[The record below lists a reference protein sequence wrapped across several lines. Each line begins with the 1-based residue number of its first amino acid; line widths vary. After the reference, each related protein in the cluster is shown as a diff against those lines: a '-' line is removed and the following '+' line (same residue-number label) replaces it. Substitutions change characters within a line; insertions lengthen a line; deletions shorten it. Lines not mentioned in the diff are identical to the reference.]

1 MAHKDEFG
9 SLARTLCHNPHKT
22 VLIKNAL
29 QCQQSLPKHT
39 SGTLP
44 RLSIMDITLFSASGI
59 KSRVDLQPVNDP
71 FIVDNIFKS
80 PKKRRRGLLSWS
92 AMPVAEVSAYA
103 ERQGLT
109 SPLWDFPRHMRARNR
124 RRSILGSKC
133 SLSSM
138 RRRRVRPSAGG
149 EHSRSISDP
158 TTAII
163 GISPT
168 VAGATR
174 GSESNS
180 STLPVTPNEEQS
192 QSPCLSSPKSIPSSI
207 ATIKPPRKHRRLRS
221 FPKLSE
227 LDTPPP
233 AVYRRSGTFFDQ
245 PPALPATLRGVPGHP
260 AKCALQPR
268 APPYISVSALRLVS
282 SDACSVREPA
292 PVFFRPESL
301 RPLRCSSM
309 PVVPPKSGVLRPP
322 TAPRPAFVQ
331 WPPRNGSECMAAAM
345 TTKFAGVKN
354 SLDIRR
360 PPPPISQ
367 VRPQEHIVSPS
378 KQANS
383 SDEWLLPS
391 MFTLIRRLAA
401 CGGGERRSD
410 TEDIS
415 QQRRFDR
422 QQALVY
428 GLFSL
433 VFAQGSVLIELIVF
447 EISGVLSKEFRWY
460 FWRADLGFLLLTIVV
475 VLPLCQAYVL
485 LSNTRHRALAPV
497 YRRIV
502 YSLAFWALF
511 FYAFWGLG
519 AYLPLDSF
527 SRVRDATGALDMISI
542 EPVTARVGVVGV
554 ALMAVL
560 SGFGAVNSPY
570 RQLFVFVHKVS
581 PVQLEGMRRQ
591 LHYSLELLIDKKK
604 MLARMVALN
613 EKDKGPNTASSTR
626 GGMVGGFLSS
636 AFGIL
641 GGRGLSRDRGLTE
654 LRGEIENLER
664 VTQELFADVE
674 AMCIEHDRYE
684 ASKTLAGRSRNVLG
698 YFFALFCVSKIAMTL
713 GGILLNRVG
722 HSDPVTSAL
731 TLAATHVSPDFD
743 MAFWSQQ
750 LSFAMVGIM
759 VIGSLRGL
767 LIQFTKLFNTS
778 LSSMVSPSNIVLFLA
793 QLVGMYFV
801 SCMLMM
807 RMSLPPK
814 YRPMISAVLQT
825 TGFYF
830 YKRWFDII
838 FLVSVVASALLV
850 FLSHQEQ
857 SDKYSMLGRDYY
869 DSRNSDEF
877 SVDSISIDIPDNP
890 FTPIPSQRNSCS
902 SSPILASTP
911 LSGFLRSAISPTA
924 ESVREKL
931 C

>member
-1 MAHKDEFG
+1 MFDHLILAASFG
-9 SLARTLCHNPHKT
+9 SSFCIAWLFLAR
-22 VLIKNAL
+22 
-29 QCQQSLPKHT
+29 
-39 SGTLP
+39 
-44 RLSIMDITLFSASGI
+44 RLLES
-59 KSRVDLQPVNDP
+59 VD
-71 FIVDNIFKS
+71 
-80 PKKRRRGLLSWS
+80 
-92 AMPVAEVSAYA
+92 VS
-103 ERQGLT
+103 
-109 SPLWDFPRHMRARNR
+109 M
-124 RRSILGSKC
+124 
-133 SLSSM
+133 
-138 RRRRVRPSAGG
+138 
-149 EHSRSISDP
+149 
-158 TTAII
+158 
-163 GISPT
+163 
-168 VAGATR
+168 
-174 GSESNS
+174 
-180 STLPVTPNEEQS
+180 
-192 QSPCLSSPKSIPSSI
+192 
-207 ATIKPPRKHRRLRS
+207 
-221 FPKLSE
+221 
-227 LDTPPP
+227 PP
-233 AVYRRSGTFFDQ
+233 AETTKPTELAL
-245 PPALPATLRGVPGHP
+245 PPAL
-260 AKCALQPR
+260 
-268 APPYISVSALRLVS
+268 
-282 SDACSVREPA
+282 
-292 PVFFRPESL
+292 
-301 RPLRCSSM
+301 
-309 PVVPPKSGVLRPP
+309 
-322 TAPRPAFVQ
+322 
-331 WPPRNGSECMAAAM
+331 
-345 TTKFAGVKN
+345 
-354 SLDIRR
+354 
-360 PPPPISQ
+360 
-367 VRPQEHIVSPS
+367 
-378 KQANS
+378 
-383 SDEWLLPS
+383 
-391 MFTLIRRLAA
+391 
-401 CGGGERRSD
+401 SD

-415 QQRRFDR
+415 QRRRFDR

-613 EKDKGPNTASSTR
+613 EKDKSPNTASSMR

-911 LSGFLRSAISPTA
+911 LSGFLRLAISPTA

>member
-1 MAHKDEFG
+1 MLDHVILAGSFG
-9 SLARTLCHNPHKT
+9 FSFCIAWVFLARRLLESVDVSAPPAAGPPETAKT
-22 VLIKNAL
+22 AELA
-29 QCQQSLPKHT
+29 T
-39 SGTLP
+39 
-44 RLSIMDITLFSASGI
+44 
-59 KSRVDLQPVNDP
+59 
-71 FIVDNIFKS
+71 
-80 PKKRRRGLLSWS
+80 
-92 AMPVAEVSAYA
+92 AMPLA
-103 ERQGLT
+103 L
-109 SPLWDFPRHMRARNR
+109 D
-124 RRSILGSKC
+124 
-133 SLSSM
+133 
-138 RRRRVRPSAGG
+138 
-149 EHSRSISDP
+149 
-158 TTAII
+158 
-163 GISPT
+163 
-168 VAGATR
+168 
-174 GSESNS
+174 GSEDA
-180 STLPVTPNEEQS
+180 S
-192 QSPCLSSPKSIPSSI
+192 Q
-207 ATIKPPRKHRRLRS
+207 R
-221 FPKLSE
+221 
-227 LDTPPP
+227 
-233 AVYRRSGTFFDQ
+233 
-245 PPALPATLRGVPGHP
+245 
-260 AKCALQPR
+260 
-268 APPYISVSALRLVS
+268 
-282 SDACSVREPA
+282 
-292 PVFFRPESL
+292 
-301 RPLRCSSM
+301 
-309 PVVPPKSGVLRPP
+309 
-322 TAPRPAFVQ
+322 
-331 WPPRNGSECMAAAM
+331 
-345 TTKFAGVKN
+345 
-354 SLDIRR
+354 
-360 PPPPISQ
+360 
-367 VRPQEHIVSPS
+367 
-378 KQANS
+378 
-383 SDEWLLPS
+383 
-391 MFTLIRRLAA
+391 
-401 CGGGERRSD
+401 
-410 TEDIS
+410 
-415 QQRRFDR
+415 RRFDG

-447 EISGVLSKEFRWY
+447 EISGVLSKDMRWY
-460 FWRADLGFLLLTIVV
+460 FWRADLGLLLLTIVV

-497 YRRIV
+497 YRRVV

-604 MLARMVALN
+604 MLARMLALD
-613 EKDKGPNTASSTR
+613 DKGAEAAAVANSKR
-626 GGMVGGFLSS
+626 GGTMGGFLSS
-636 AFGIL
+636 ALGSILHL
-641 GGRGLSRDRGLTE
+641 GGRGLSRDRGLAE
-654 LRGEIENLER
+654 LRHEIENLER
-664 VTQELFADVE
+664 VTRELFADVE

-759 VIGSLRGL
+759 VIGSIRGL

-890 FTPIPSQRNSCS
+890 FTPISSSQRNSCS

-911 LSGFLRSAISPTA
+911 LSGFLRSAISPTT
-924 ESVREKL
+924 ESAREKIW
-931 C
+931 

>member
-1 MAHKDEFG
+1 MFDHLILAASFG
-9 SLARTLCHNPHKT
+9 FSFCIAWLFLARRLLES
-22 VLIKNAL
+22 VDV
-29 QCQQSLPKHT
+29 ST
-39 SGTLP
+39 SPPESTKPAEQTLP
-44 RLSIMDITLFSASGI
+44 ALTGTDDLSQ
-59 KSRVDLQPVNDP
+59 R
-71 FIVDNIFKS
+71 
-80 PKKRRRGLLSWS
+80 
-92 AMPVAEVSAYA
+92 
-103 ERQGLT
+103 
-109 SPLWDFPRHMRARNR
+109 
-124 RRSILGSKC
+124 
-133 SLSSM
+133 
-138 RRRRVRPSAGG
+138 
-149 EHSRSISDP
+149 
-158 TTAII
+158 
-163 GISPT
+163 
-168 VAGATR
+168 
-174 GSESNS
+174 
-180 STLPVTPNEEQS
+180 
-192 QSPCLSSPKSIPSSI
+192 
-207 ATIKPPRKHRRLRS
+207 
-221 FPKLSE
+221 
-227 LDTPPP
+227 
-233 AVYRRSGTFFDQ
+233 
-245 PPALPATLRGVPGHP
+245 
-260 AKCALQPR
+260 
-268 APPYISVSALRLVS
+268 
-282 SDACSVREPA
+282 
-292 PVFFRPESL
+292 
-301 RPLRCSSM
+301 
-309 PVVPPKSGVLRPP
+309 
-322 TAPRPAFVQ
+322 
-331 WPPRNGSECMAAAM
+331 
-345 TTKFAGVKN
+345 
-354 SLDIRR
+354 
-360 PPPPISQ
+360 
-367 VRPQEHIVSPS
+367 
-378 KQANS
+378 
-383 SDEWLLPS
+383 
-391 MFTLIRRLAA
+391 
-401 CGGGERRSD
+401 
-410 TEDIS
+410 
-415 QQRRFDR
+415 RRFDR

-460 FWRADLGFLLLTIVV
+460 YWRADLGLLLLTIVV

-485 LSNTRHRALAPV
+485 LSTTRNRAPV
-497 YRRIV
+497 YRRVV

-613 EKDKGPNTASSTR
+613 KVTDSAPA
-626 GGMVGGFLSS
+626 GGAVGGFLSS

-759 VIGSLRGL
+759 VIGSIRGL

-778 LSSMVSPSNIVLFLA
+778 LSSMLSPSNIVLFLA

-924 ESVREKL
+924 ESTREKL

>member
-1 MAHKDEFG
+1 MFDHLVLAASFG
-9 SLARTLCHNPHKT
+9 FSFCIAWLFLARRLLESVDVSTPQPEAPKPAEL
-22 VLIKNAL
+22 AL
-29 QCQQSLPKHT
+29 
-39 SGTLP
+39 
-44 RLSIMDITLFSASGI
+44 
-59 KSRVDLQPVNDP
+59 
-71 FIVDNIFKS
+71 
-80 PKKRRRGLLSWS
+80 
-92 AMPVAEVSAYA
+92 
-103 ERQGLT
+103 
-109 SPLWDFPRHMRARNR
+109 
-124 RRSILGSKC
+124 
-133 SLSSM
+133 
-138 RRRRVRPSAGG
+138 
-149 EHSRSISDP
+149 
-158 TTAII
+158 
-163 GISPT
+163 
-168 VAGATR
+168 
-174 GSESNS
+174 
-180 STLPVTPNEEQS
+180 
-192 QSPCLSSPKSIPSSI
+192 
-207 ATIKPPRKHRRLRS
+207 
-221 FPKLSE
+221 
-227 LDTPPP
+227 
-233 AVYRRSGTFFDQ
+233 
-245 PPALPATLRGVPGHP
+245 PPAL
-260 AKCALQPR
+260 
-268 APPYISVSALRLVS
+268 
-282 SDACSVREPA
+282 
-292 PVFFRPESL
+292 
-301 RPLRCSSM
+301 
-309 PVVPPKSGVLRPP
+309 
-322 TAPRPAFVQ
+322 
-331 WPPRNGSECMAAAM
+331 N
-345 TTKFAGVKN
+345 
-354 SLDIRR
+354 
-360 PPPPISQ
+360 
-367 VRPQEHIVSPS
+367 
-378 KQANS
+378 
-383 SDEWLLPS
+383 
-391 MFTLIRRLAA
+391 
-401 CGGGERRSD
+401 D
-410 TEDIS
+410 TELS
-415 QQRRFDR
+415 QRKRFDG

-460 FWRADLGFLLLTIVV
+460 YWRADLGLLLLTIVV

-497 YRRIV
+497 YRRVV
-502 YSLAFWALF
+502 YSLVFWALF

-527 SRVRDATGALDMISI
+527 SHVRDATGALDMISI

-613 EKDKGPNTASSTR
+613 EKSTDGAAADR
-626 GGMVGGFLSS
+626 RVGAVSGFLSS

-641 GGRGLSRDRGLTE
+641 GGRGLSRDRGVAE
-654 LRGEIENLER
+654 LRDEIENLER

-684 ASKTLAGRSRNVLG
+684 ASKTLAGRSRNILG

-877 SVDSISIDIPDNP
+877 SVDSISIDIPENP

-924 ESVREKL
+924 ESAREKL

>member
-1 MAHKDEFG
+1 MF
-9 SLARTLCHNPHKT
+9 LARRLLESVDVSAPPAAGPSETTTKAGDL
-22 VLIKNAL
+22 AL
-29 QCQQSLPKHT
+29 TP
-39 SGTLP
+39 
-44 RLSIMDITLFSASGI
+44 DISEDATQRG
-59 KSRVDLQPVNDP
+59 
-71 FIVDNIFKS
+71 
-80 PKKRRRGLLSWS
+80 RRG
-92 AMPVAEVSAYA
+92 
-103 ERQGLT
+103 
-109 SPLWDFPRHMRARNR
+109 
-124 RRSILGSKC
+124 
-133 SLSSM
+133 
-138 RRRRVRPSAGG
+138 
-149 EHSRSISDP
+149 
-158 TTAII
+158 
-163 GISPT
+163 
-168 VAGATR
+168 
-174 GSESNS
+174 
-180 STLPVTPNEEQS
+180 
-192 QSPCLSSPKSIPSSI
+192 
-207 ATIKPPRKHRRLRS
+207 
-221 FPKLSE
+221 
-227 LDTPPP
+227 
-233 AVYRRSGTFFDQ
+233 FD
-245 PPALPATLRGVPGHP
+245 G
-260 AKCALQPR
+260 
-268 APPYISVSALRLVS
+268 
-282 SDACSVREPA
+282 
-292 PVFFRPESL
+292 
-301 RPLRCSSM
+301 
-309 PVVPPKSGVLRPP
+309 
-322 TAPRPAFVQ
+322 
-331 WPPRNGSECMAAAM
+331 
-345 TTKFAGVKN
+345 
-354 SLDIRR
+354 
-360 PPPPISQ
+360 
-367 VRPQEHIVSPS
+367 
-378 KQANS
+378 
-383 SDEWLLPS
+383 
-391 MFTLIRRLAA
+391 
-401 CGGGERRSD
+401 
-410 TEDIS
+410 
-415 QQRRFDR
+415 

-447 EISGVLSKEFRWY
+447 EISGVLSKDMRWY
-460 FWRADLGFLLLTIVV
+460 FWRADLGLLLLTIVV
-475 VLPLCQAYVL
+475 VLPVCQAYVL
-485 LSNTRHRALAPV
+485 LSNTRHRAFAPV
-497 YRRIV
+497 YRRVV
-502 YSLAFWALF
+502 YSLLFWAMF

-604 MLARMVALN
+604 MLARMLSLDSSDDK
-613 EKDKGPNTASSTR
+613 EKETRAGSSKR
-626 GGMVGGFLSS
+626 GFVSS
-636 AFGIL
+636 ALDSIRHF
-641 GGRGLSRDRGLTE
+641 GGRGLSRDRGVAE
-654 LRGEIENLER
+654 LRHEIDNLER
-664 VTQELFADVE
+664 VTEELFADVD
-674 AMCIEHDRYE
+674 AMCVEYDRYE

-759 VIGSLRGL
+759 VIGSIRGL

-869 DSRNSDEF
+869 DSRDSDEF
-877 SVDSISIDIPDNP
+877 SVDSISIDIPENP
-890 FTPIPSQRNSCS
+890 FTPVASSSQRNSCS

-911 LSGFLRSAISPTA
+911 LSGFLRDKI
-924 ESVREKL
+924 

>member
-1 MAHKDEFG
+1 MF
-9 SLARTLCHNPHKT
+9 LARRLLESVDVSTASAAGPPEAEKMGEPDMPLMFDGGEE
-22 VLIKNAL
+22 AL
-29 QCQQSLPKHT
+29 Q
-39 SGTLP
+39 
-44 RLSIMDITLFSASGI
+44 
-59 KSRVDLQPVNDP
+59 
-71 FIVDNIFKS
+71 
-80 PKKRRRGLLSWS
+80 
-92 AMPVAEVSAYA
+92 
-103 ERQGLT
+103 
-109 SPLWDFPRHMRARNR
+109 
-124 RRSILGSKC
+124 
-133 SLSSM
+133 
-138 RRRRVRPSAGG
+138 RRRR
-149 EHSRSISDP
+149 
-158 TTAII
+158 
-163 GISPT
+163 
-168 VAGATR
+168 
-174 GSESNS
+174 
-180 STLPVTPNEEQS
+180 
-192 QSPCLSSPKSIPSSI
+192 
-207 ATIKPPRKHRRLRS
+207 
-221 FPKLSE
+221 
-227 LDTPPP
+227 
-233 AVYRRSGTFFDQ
+233 FD
-245 PPALPATLRGVPGHP
+245 G
-260 AKCALQPR
+260 
-268 APPYISVSALRLVS
+268 
-282 SDACSVREPA
+282 
-292 PVFFRPESL
+292 
-301 RPLRCSSM
+301 
-309 PVVPPKSGVLRPP
+309 
-322 TAPRPAFVQ
+322 
-331 WPPRNGSECMAAAM
+331 
-345 TTKFAGVKN
+345 
-354 SLDIRR
+354 
-360 PPPPISQ
+360 
-367 VRPQEHIVSPS
+367 
-378 KQANS
+378 
-383 SDEWLLPS
+383 
-391 MFTLIRRLAA
+391 
-401 CGGGERRSD
+401 
-410 TEDIS
+410 
-415 QQRRFDR
+415 

-447 EISGVLSKEFRWY
+447 EISGVLSKDMRWY
-460 FWRADLGFLLLTIVV
+460 FWRADLGLLLLTIVV

-497 YRRIV
+497 YRRV
-502 YSLAFWALF
+502 MYSMLFWAVF

-527 SRVRDATGALDMISI
+527 SRVRDATGALDMVSI

-604 MLARMVALN
+604 MLARMLALD
-613 EKDKGPNTASSTR
+613 DKELAEANSKR
-626 GGMVGGFLSS
+626 GRTVGGFLSS
-636 AFGIL
+636 ALGGIL
-641 GGRGLSRDRGLTE
+641 HLGSRGLSRDRGLAE
-654 LRGEIENLER
+654 FRHEIENLER

-674 AMCIEHDRYE
+674 TMCIEHDRYE

-759 VIGSLRGL
+759 VIGSIRGL

-830 YKRWFDII
+830 YKRWFDVI

-869 DSRNSDEF
+869 DSRNSDEL

-890 FTPIPSQRNSCS
+890 FTPASYSQRNSCS

-924 ESVREKL
+924 ESAREKM